1 MVITKRLQEL
11 RKAFSSTFWIAN
23 TLELFERLAF
33 YGAKAVLTKYLAEK
47 VGLVEEAG
55 TLAGLFSGL
64 IFLLP
69 IVAGVLVD
77 KYGFRRT
84 LLSCFAIFSIGYF
97 LIGLAGVEFGETIV
111 ATIGKKPY
119 IIIVL
124 LLTAIGGSLIK
135 PCIVG
140 TVAMTSRPE
149 FKSLAFSIYYTL
161 ANLGGAIGP
170 LVALQVRE
178 GLGIEYV
185 LFMSSFTTAL
195 LFFGTLVFFKEPE
208 VIEET
213 EKRTFRKV
221 FQDML
226 LVFSNLKFIAFLIIF
241 SGFWLMFWQ
250 IYYLLPFY
258 ATDVLDFQRFEL
270 LETVD
275 AFAIILLTVP
285 MAALVRKWKPI
296 TAMTFGFMLSSFCWL
311 IIGMFGT
318 VTAAVI
324 GITIFALGEA
334 IQAPRFYEYVSN
346 LAPKNQVGTFMGFS
360 FLPVALGSFGAG
372 PVADWLRANYLHTNP
387 SLMWFIVGGI
397 GIASTLGML
406 LYNAFIS
413 RGALRN
419 TK

>member
-1 MVITKRLQEL
+1 MNIAKRLQDF
-11 RKAFSSTFWIAN
+11 RTGFSSTFWIAN

-33 YGAKAVLTKYLAEK
+33 YGSKAVLTKYLAEK
-47 VGLVEEAG
+47 VGLVDEAG

-84 LLSCFAIFSIGYF
+84 LLTCFALFSVGYF
-97 LIGLAGVEFGETIV
+97 LIGLAGVEFGESIV
-111 ATIGKKPY
+111 ATIGRKPY
-119 IIIVL
+119 VIMVL
-124 LLTAIGGSLIK
+124 LLTAVGGSLIK

-149 FKSLAFSIYYTL
+149 SKGLAFSIYYTL

-185 LFMSSFTTAL
+185 LFMSSMTTFL
-195 LFFGTLVFFKEPE
+195 LFFGTLFFFKEPE
-208 VIEET
+208 APVESER
-213 EKRTFRKV
+213 RTFAKV
-221 FQDML
+221 FQEML
-226 LVFSNLKFIAFLIIF
+226 LVFSNVKFITFLVIF

-258 ATDVLDFQRFEL
+258 ATDILHFERFEL

-275 AFAIILLTVP
+275 AVGIIILTVP

-296 TAMTFGFMLSSFCWL
+296 TAMTFGFLLSSFCWL
-311 IIGMFGT
+311 IMGLIGT

-324 GITIFALGEA
+324 GMGIFALGEA
-334 IQAPRFYEYVSN
+334 IQAPRFYEYVSS

-360 FLPVALGSFGAG
+360 FLPVAIGSFGAG
-372 PVADWLRANYLHTNP
+372 PIADWLRANYLHTNA
-387 SLMWFIVGGI
+387 SLMWFIVAGI
-397 GIASTLGML
+397 GIASTLAML
-406 LYNAFIS
+406 LYNAIVS
-413 RGALRN
+413 RSQA
-419 TK
+419 TA

>member
-1 MVITKRLQEL
+1 MVIAKRLQEF
-11 RKAFSSTFWIAN
+11 RTAFSSTFWIAN

-33 YGAKAVLTKYLAEK
+33 YGSKAVLTKYLAEK
-47 VGLVEEAG
+47 VGLVDEAG

-64 IFLLP
+64 IFFLP

-97 LIGLAGVEFGETIV
+97 LIGLAGVEFGEAIV
-111 ATIGKKPY
+111 ATVGRKPY
-119 IIIVL
+119 IIMVL
-124 LLTAIGGSLIK
+124 FLTAVGGSLIK

-149 FKSLAFSIYYTL
+149 SKGVAFSIYYTM
-161 ANLGGAIGP
+161 ANLGGAMGP

-185 LFMSSFTTAL
+185 LFMSSFTTFL
-195 LFFGTLVFFKEPE
+195 LFFGTLLFFKEPE
-208 VIEET
+208 VSRET
-213 EKRTFRKV
+213 EVRTFAKV

-226 LVFSNLKFIAFLIIF
+226 VVFSNLKFIAFLIIF

-258 ATDVLDFQRFEL
+258 ATDVLNFQKFEL

-275 AFAIILLTVP
+275 AIGIIVLTVP

-296 TAMTFGFMLSSFCWL
+296 TAMTFGFLLSSVCWL
-311 IIGMFGT
+311 IIGAVGT
-318 VTAAVI
+318 VAAAVI
-324 GITIFALGEA
+324 GIAIFALGEA
-334 IQAPRFYEYVSN
+334 VQAPRFYEYVSN

-372 PVADWLRANYLHTNP
+372 PIADWLRANYLHSNP

-397 GIASTLGML
+397 GIASTLSML
-406 LYNAFIS
+406 LYNALIS
-413 RGALRN
+413 RSALRN
-419 TK
+419 S